1 MHLTSKDVK
10 FQWSKETNRAFEQLK
25 KAFTSAP
32 ILMQFDPDCKIVL
45 EANTLG
51 YITGGVLS

>member
-10 FQWSKETNRAFEQLK
+10 FQWSKEANRAFEWLK

-32 ILMQFDPDCKIVL
+32 ILIQFDPNCKTVL
-45 EANTLG
+45 KANTLG
-51 YITGGVLS
+51 YITRGVLS